1 MDAAA
6 PDSDAQAVSVSVAAL
21 LGLAHAARGLS
32 LHRNVVRARH
42 ADVRRSPFKGRG
54 MEYDESRL
62 YQPGDDVRYLDWR
75 VTARTGKPHT
85 KLFREE
91 RERPVFLWV
100 DYRAPMFF
108 ATRGCFKSVIAARI
122 AALLAWSAV
131 HEGDRLGSVVF
142 NESDHS
148 EIKPQRG
155 KTSALRLFHE
165 LAHLGGIGQVIGE
178 GAGGDATARTE
189 DAADPRRAPAQALSR
204 LAHIA
209 RRGSLLFLISDF
221 RGFDETA
228 QTRLLQLAAHSETLL
243 AFVCDPLERR
253 LPPPGR
259 YRVSDGRRNL
269 DFDAGDARTA
279 ADYAAAHARRVG
291 RLRAFARK
299 AGVGFLQCQTDA
311 DPLTV
316 LQRRFGVRRR

>member
-1 MDAAA
+1 MDVSAPESDAA
-6 PDSDAQAVSVSVAAL
+6 AVSVSVASL
-21 LGLAHAARGLS
+21 LSLAHAARGLS
-32 LHRNVVRARH
+32 LRRNVARARQS
-42 ADVRRSPFKGRG
+42 DVRRSPFKGRG

-62 YQPGDDVRYLDWR
+62 YQPGDDVRHLDWR

-108 ATRGCFKSVIAARI
+108 ATRGRFKSVAAAQL

-131 HEGDRLGSVVF
+131 HEGDRLGSVIF
-142 NESDHS
+142 NDGDHS

-155 KTSALRLFHE
+155 KTGALRLFHE
-165 LAHLGGIGQVIGE
+165 LARL
-178 GAGGDATARTE
+178 GAGGGV
-189 DAADPRRAPAQALSR
+189 AALEAETDDDPRRAPSQALSR

-209 RRGSLLFLISDF
+209 RRGSLIFLISDF
-221 RGFDETA
+221 RGLDEA
-228 QTRLLQLAAHSETLL
+228 AYTRLLQLAAHSETML

-259 YRVSDGRRNL
+259 YRVSDGRRGL
-269 DFDAGDARTA
+269 DFDAGDAHLA
-279 ADYAAAHARRVG
+279 ADYAAAYAKRVG

-299 AGVGFLQCQTDA
+299 AGVGFLQCRTDD
-311 DPLTV
+311 DPLAV
-316 LQRRFGVRRR
+316 LQRYFGTRRR

>member
-1 MDAAA
+1 MDVSA
-6 PDSDAQAVSVSVAAL
+6 PRSDAPAVSVSVAAL

-32 LHRNVVRARH
+32 LRRNVVRARH

-108 ATRGCFKSVIAARI
+108 ATRGCFKSVVAARI

-131 HEGDRLGSVVF
+131 HEGDRLGSVIF
-142 NESDHS
+142 NDGDHS

-155 KTSALRLFHE
+155 KTGALRLFHE
-165 LAHLGGIGQVIGE
+165 LARLGGIGQGIG
-178 GAGGDATARTE
+178 ADASRTE
-189 DAADPRRAPAQALSR
+189 DAADPHRAPAQALSR

-221 RGFDETA
+221 RGFDESA

-243 AFVCDPLERR
+243 AFVSDPLERR

-269 DFDAGDARTA
+269 DFDAGDARAA